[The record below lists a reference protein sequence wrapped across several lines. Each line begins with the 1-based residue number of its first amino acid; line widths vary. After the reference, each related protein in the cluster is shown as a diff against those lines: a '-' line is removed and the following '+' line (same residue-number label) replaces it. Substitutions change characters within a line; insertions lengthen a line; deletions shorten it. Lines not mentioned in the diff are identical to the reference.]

1 MASRPGLSLK
11 FLCVGFSRGHDADF
25 MNRIANFGNQR
36 GNFVFIDSYEENWRA
51 TLNESLLD
59 SLEMALESS
68 AKLKFA
74 VKNLPA
80 GYEQE
85 FKCE

>member
-1 MASRPGLSLK
+1 
-11 FLCVGFSRGHDADF
+11 

-36 GNFVFIDSYEENWRA
+36 GNFVFIDSYEENWRE

-74 VKNLPA
+74 IKNLPN